1 MRHAVPGP
9 TRNDESSTDVDGDL
23 AAEAATQPV
32 AHEREDDGGEEE
44 RGGDD
49 TEQVPGR
56 TVEVAEGSALPSP
69 LKAPHVRLPCRDSLN
84 TR

>member
-56 TVEVAEGSALPSP
+56 SVEIAVGSALPGLLSG
-69 LKAPHVRLPCRDSLN
+69 PHVRFPCGDSLHS
-84 TR
+84 R